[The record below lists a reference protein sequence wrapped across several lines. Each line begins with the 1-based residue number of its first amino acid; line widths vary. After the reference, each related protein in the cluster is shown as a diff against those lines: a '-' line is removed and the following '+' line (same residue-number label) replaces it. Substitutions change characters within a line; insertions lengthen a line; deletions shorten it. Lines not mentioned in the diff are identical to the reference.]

1 MLPWGWNGNGAQP
14 IEKIG
19 FWNGNGARCGGR
31 GRFERRLKKWTVFD
45 T

>member
-1 MLPWGWNGNGAQP
+1 MEMAPQP

-19 FWNGNGARCGGR
+19 FWNGNGARCDGR